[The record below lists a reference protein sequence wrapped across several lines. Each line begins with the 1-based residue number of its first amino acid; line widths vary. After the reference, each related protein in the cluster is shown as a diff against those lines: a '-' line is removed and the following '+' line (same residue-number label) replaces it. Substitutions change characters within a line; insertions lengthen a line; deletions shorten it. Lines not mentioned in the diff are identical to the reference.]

1 MKVRLAAICLQ
12 DMVQRVMCS
21 VYPKT
26 TDIYRKIKQR
36 VRPTFKL
43 NHDLKIY

>member
-36 VRPTFKL
+36 IRPAVYL
-43 NHDLKIY
+43 DPNS